1 MASLT
6 RFACLLPVLILI
18 ALRTLSHANPTPLP
32 WASGV
37 FDAQGLDDIL
47 QTIRVPY
54 TGSPDA
60 RHVVHRAFA
69 TPTGRVSMREPSVGR
84 GPVLTT
90 VQSRAPP
97 NS

>member
-1 MASLT
+1 M
-6 RFACLLPVLILI
+6 RFACLLPVLILV

-60 RHVVHRAFA
+60 HHVVHRAFA
-69 TPTGRVSMREPSVGR
+69 TPTDRVSMWEPSVAP

-90 VQSRAPP
+90 AQSRAPP
-97 NS
+97 SS